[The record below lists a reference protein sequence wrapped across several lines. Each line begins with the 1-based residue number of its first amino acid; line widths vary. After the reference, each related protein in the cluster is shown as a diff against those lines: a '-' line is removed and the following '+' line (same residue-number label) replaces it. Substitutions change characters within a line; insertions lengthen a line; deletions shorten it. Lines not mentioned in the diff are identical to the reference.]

1 MRKVLQGVED
11 GKCSLTSVRIISFGR
26 ADLCLSVKR
35 SKTSKQKRSEEQRG
49 VVVLLDEKS
58 DEEDSET
65 ESETG
70 MEGGWR
76 AVTAWY
82 EHWVSIVDNKA

>member
-1 MRKVLQGVED
+1 M
-11 GKCSLTSVRIISFGR
+11 CFSVQ
-26 ADLCLSVKR
+26 R
-35 SKTSKQKRSEEQRG
+35 SKTSKQKRLEQQRG
-49 VVVLLDEKS
+49 VAVLLNEKS

-76 AVTAWY
+76 VVTAWY
-82 EHWVSIVDNKA
+82 EHWVSIIENKA

>member
-1 MRKVLQGVED
+1 MFPKYVHVCLL
-11 GKCSLTSVRIISFGR
+11 GKLICGFFVQKWS
-26 ADLCLSVKR
+26 
-35 SKTSKQKRSEEQRG
+35 TSKQKRPEQQRG
-49 VVVLLDEKS
+49 VVVLLNEES

-70 MEGGWR
+70 MEGGWK

-82 EHWVSIVDNKA
+82 EHWVSIIENKA